1 VTIGTELL
9 LGQITDTNTA
19 YLAQEL
25 AGQGISVRYRTA
37 VGDQLGEIQAVI
49 GDAVNRC
56 DLVITTGG
64 VGPTLDDLTREAVAE
79 VAGVPLEF
87 RQELMDQIEEIFRR
101 AGYRMPENNRRQAY
115 VPRGSQPI
123 ANPVGTAPAFITEVD
138 GTPIVC
144 LPGVPR
150 ELHFLLK
157 REVLP
162 RLRERFHLA
171 GQGFTYRV
179 LKAAGIGESKVD
191 GIIGD
196 LIRAGQNPEVG
207 LMASLGEI
215 KIRIAGRA
223 GSREEALALIQPVEN
238 EICSRLGTKIFGRD
252 DETLEGVVD
261 ALLGRGDWKL
271 AILDTFSGGRA
282 AERLHRLPSA
292 CVVESRV
299 IPDRERLSRWLG
311 RRSTG
316 SVSEEHAGMLAE
328 HLRQESLA
336 HVALAIVGFPEK
348 RAGAY
353 AVKGCAAAVGPG
365 LEKLF
370 SWEAGGDMR
379 TLSQRTA
386 VIGLNTLRL
395 ALLDALGVKEA
406 SEG

>member
-9 LGQITDTNTA
+9 LGQITDTNTT

-25 AGQGISVRYRTA
+25 AGQGVSVRYRTA
-37 VGDQLGEIQAVI
+37 VGDQLDEIQAVI
-49 GDAVNRC
+49 RSAVNRC

-87 RQELMDQIEEIFRR
+87 QQELMDQIAEIFRR

-157 REVLP
+157 REVFP
-162 RLRERFHLA
+162 RLRERFHLT
-171 GQGFTYRV
+171 GRGFTYRV

-196 LIRAGQNPEVG
+196 LIRAGGNPEVG

-223 GSREEALALIQPVEN
+223 GSREEAWALIQPVEN

-252 DETLEGVVD
+252 DQTLEGVVD
-261 ALLGRGDWKL
+261 ALLGRAGWKL

-282 AERLHRLPSA
+282 AERLHRLPSTRLL
-292 CVVESRV
+292 ESRV
-299 IPDRERLSRWLG
+299 VTDRERLSRWLG
-311 RRSTG
+311 PG
-316 SVSEEHAGMLAE
+316 SANPVSADHAGALAE
-328 HLRQESLA
+328 QLKIETRA
-336 HVALAIVGFPEK
+336 HVALAIVGFPEN

-365 LEKLF
+365 LEKVF
-370 SWEAGGDMR
+370 SWGAGGDMQ
-379 TLSQRTA
+379 TLIERTA

-395 ALLDALGVKEA
+395 ALLEAVGGKETP
-406 SEG
+406 EG